1 MDSIIEKL
9 IKKYKVVILPRNK
22 EQINYFKNDR
32 FKGVII
38 CEVPMLFETILKE
51 CKLFIGAGGSMTRE
65 LAFYGVPTISVY
77 QGKLL
82 SVDNYLIK
90 NKYMKHFRE
99 PKIENIQDIINNFH
113 LIDNSIL
120 LKEGKIAFGMIDDK
134 LKKLINNSND

>member
-9 IKKYKVVILPRNK
+9 IKKYKVVILLRNK

-38 CEVPMLFETILKE
+38 CEVFAETILKE
-51 CKLFIGAGGSMTRE
+51 CKLFIGVGGSMTRE

-120 LKEGKIAFGMIDDK
+120 LKEGKSR
-134 LKKLINNSND
+134 LE